1 MTDWQ
6 DPQAVRDQLL
16 GIVSPAGAEELAK
29 GSMTTSETN
38 INNDRVIV
46 RNIEFLFPLGHRF
59 ADYFL
64 ESGYSGAN
72 LVQSRFA

>member
-1 MTDWQ
+1 M
-6 DPQAVRDQLL
+6 
-16 GIVSPAGAEELAK
+16 ELAK
-29 GSMTTSETN
+29 GNMTTSETS
-38 INNDRVIV
+38 IKSDRVIV

-72 LVQSRFA
+72 LVQAGVA